1 MNLLGQ
7 KGFFLNFFFFF
18 LGGGGGGE
26 PDYSALH
33 FILYPSVDSDPCSLI
48 SVSSL
53 SQGAVTCDCNLFR
66 TREVPQVWQV
76 STNLAPSL
84 RED

>member
-1 MNLLGQ
+1 M
-7 KGFFLNFFFFF
+7 
-18 LGGGGGGE
+18 GGGGG

-53 SQGAVTCDCNLFR
+53 SQGAGNV
-66 TREVPQVWQV
+66 
-76 STNLAPSL
+76 
-84 RED
+84 